1 MPHHCSACPPASA
14 AAERISKRDA
24 DNERVEAALRRRAV
38 SFRVAAESSRLR
50 WQSKFEVVK
59 RSRRVQLHQF
69 EQRRDASEVK
79 MKRLDEQLEEKKAL
93 FQQKR
98 CASHRGV
105 PAGPASPSPP
115 QLPPPCCRY
124 VATATRAC
132 HS

>member
-1 MPHHCSACPPASA
+1 
-14 AAERISKRDA
+14 
-24 DNERVEAALRRRAV
+24 
-38 SFRVAAESSRLR
+38 
-50 WQSKFEVVK
+50 VK

-105 PAGPASPSPP
+105 PPPRPAAAMW
-115 QLPPPCCRY
+115 PPPHAHAIREMSEIMR
-124 VATATRAC
+124 ATEA
-132 HS
+132 